1 MLTGWRFLA
10 CPEGIEP
17 PTHSLEGCCSIR
29 LSYGHK
35 EQRPQSEITLEPY
48 WYIGRSTRIRTLDP
62 LVPNQVRYQTAPH
75 SDSQYSNPPKSAIRM
90 GAKKFCTNP

>member
-1 MLTGWRFLA
+1 MLIEGRLLA

-35 EQRPQSEITLEPY
+35 EERPQSGITLEPY
-48 WYIGRSTRIRTLDP
+48 LITGRSTRIRTLDP

-75 SDSQYSNPPKSAIRM
+75 SDSQYSNLTRLAI
-90 GAKKFCTNP
+90 